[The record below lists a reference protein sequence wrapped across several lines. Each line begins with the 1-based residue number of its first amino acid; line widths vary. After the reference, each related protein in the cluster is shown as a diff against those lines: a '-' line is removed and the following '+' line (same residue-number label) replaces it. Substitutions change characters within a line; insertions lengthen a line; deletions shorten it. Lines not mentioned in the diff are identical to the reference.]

1 MSYEE
6 KREKT
11 NTEIWAERE
20 VDLACKQERRLTE
33 NEGNDEWDYGC
44 ACYESAL
51 RALQSLADD
60 GHSGFS
66 IGLTK
71 QILNRLIDHKPLT
84 PIYDTPDVW
93 TLCDRETMEEDGVT
107 YLVYQCNRM
116 SALFKYEYSDGRVRY
131 RDIDNSVCINLKNG
145 SAFHGGLCRRICD
158 ELWPVCMPYIPQDK
172 PTYFYI
178 GDEFLVDRKNGDY
191 DTTWISH
198 VVRPDGEKI
207 KLNLYYK
214 EVRGE
219 EPHSYEW
226 KQISRLEYLIRKL
239 RRIR

>member
-1 MSYEE
+1 MNTEE
-6 KREKT
+6 KREKSHLET
-11 NTEIWAERE
+11 WAERE

-33 NEGNDEWDYGC
+33 NEGDDWDYGC

-51 RALQSLADD
+51 RALKSLAED

-71 QILNRLIDHKPLT
+71 HILNRLIDHKPLT

-93 TLCDRETMEEDGVT
+93 TDIIDSNDTAGYIC
-107 YLVYQCNRM
+107 YQCNRM
-116 SALFKYEYSDGRVRY
+116 SALFKYEYSDGRVKY
-131 RDIDNSVCINLKNG
+131 KDIDNNVCINLKNG
-145 SAFHGGLCRRICD
+145 SAFHGGLCQRICD

-198 VVRPDGEKI
+198 VIRPDGEKI

-219 EPHSYEW
+219 EPWSFEW
-226 KQISRLEYLIRKL
+226 KQISKVEYLIRKL
-239 RRIR
+239 RRVR